1 MKKGQAREKIIET
14 AKLKFTEKGFANT
27 FVNDIASEAGVS
39 IGTLYYHF
47 PQGKLSIYREIGKK
61 NIETLDKKLKI
72 KGFSI
77 DLEFDTFSD
86 GLKAL
91 IVALVKIHNDERE
104 FILAVEAE
112 LLSKLDNF
120 LKLKKEILSEEQ
132 IKMQTDVFLKP
143 FRNLIKKFP
152 NEGLSLKGKEKQFHK
167 VLDILMHRNAY
178 IKDTFGTEEEFV
190 KILTTISIALLK
202 S

>member
-1 MKKGQAREKIIET
+1 M
-14 AKLKFTEKGFANT
+14 
-27 FVNDIASEAGVS
+27 S

-47 PQGKLSIYREIGKK
+47 PQGKLSIYREIGKQNVDSFDGRLRK
-61 NIETLDKKLKI
+61 

-77 DLEFDTFSD
+77 DLEYDTFND

-91 IVALVKIHNDERE
+91 IVALVKMHNDERE

-120 LKLKKEILSEEQ
+120 MKLKKEVLSQEQ
-132 IKMQTDVFLKP
+132 INMQTDVFLKP

-152 NEGLSLKGKEKQFHK
+152 KESLSLKGKEKQFHK
-167 VLDILMHRNAY
+167 VLDILLHRNAY
-178 IKDTFGTEEEFV
+178 IKDTFGTEEQFV
-190 KILTTISIALLK
+190 KMLTTISIALLK